1 MVTAAHCTFHASK
14 DNIKVGVGFT
24 DLGVVDSA
32 RSFVLA
38 VDKIINHP
46 DYSDDSTINDIAI
59 LGISYLLYHYY
70 TMTNA
75 CSRWFLWYLLLI
87 FGRFQFL
94 II

>member
-59 LGISYLLYHYY
+59 LGISTIPLLYQHTIYN
-70 TMTNA
+70 M
-75 CSRWFLWYLLLI
+75 LMV
-87 FGRFQFL
+87 
-94 II
+94 